1 MARYIHF
8 KDPNSSEI
16 TDLLNSLDKTPGTC
30 IFMDINRSTD
40 MKYLGG
46 LSDWGRKL
54 NNTFN
59 ILLFSNHLEKFIIK
73 GIGDEMMLYIPD
85 EELKLRNTDN
95 NYYALL
101 ENIFAAIFL
110 TTHQRFPDVFLQ
122 CKVSI
127 HHCTEAYNI
136 TFFERANDYYGSD
149 IDFTAR
155 LMTRAIENRIVMSEE
170 FYQKVQADL
179 KKMGR
184 PVKEGCL
191 AAISGRR
198 KGVFK
203 GVPMPKEYRVIDV
216 K

>member
-8 KDPNSSEI
+8 KDPNSTEI
-16 TDLLNSLDKTPGTC
+16 KDLLDSIDKTPGTC

-85 EELKLRNTDN
+85 EALTQRNTDN
-95 NYYALL
+95 TYYALL
-101 ENIFAAIFL
+101 ENIYAAIFL
-110 TTHQRFPDVFLQ
+110 TIHHQFPDVFLH

-127 HHCTEAYNI
+127 HHCTESYNI
-136 TFFERANDYYGSD
+136 TYFERANDYYGSD

-155 LMTRAIENRIVMSEE
+155 LMTRAIENRIVLSEQ
-170 FYQKVQADL
+170 FYLKVQEDL
-179 KKMGR
+179 RKMGR
-184 PVKEGCL
+184 SVREGCL
-191 AAISGRR
+191 SEISGRR

-203 GVPMPKEYRVIDV
+203 GVPVPREYRVIDV